1 MWRLRSPRISHLV
14 GRLSQI
20 NVVSDVKVQQ
30 YRCCQTLVSPPP
42 SSLQQ
47 TKYDPPDTVVP
58 RIYIGEN
65 ISRKDKTKYLYS
77 TLLELNDS
85 KETVYGALDAWVAW
99 EQNFP
104 IASLKTILNSLEKE
118 QQWHRVV
125 QLVNHLGKTLQT
137 TLRTHHVNTTNLG
150 GPLLVLIFYMVIG
163 EACAMISVTTIHFRQ
178 GVLNGS
184 RSCSKSDGA
193 IVLQI

>member
-125 QLVNHLGKTLQT
+125 QTREEESLTPKKIHLSE
-137 TLRTHHVNTTNLG
+137 NDPI
-150 GPLLVLIFYMVIG
+150 GPLHQLADIITNESMMVTWDSTEFGRNYDIPLYLHKDDVM
-163 EACAMISVTTIHFRQ
+163 ELAEE
-178 GVLNGS
+178 
-184 RSCSKSDGA
+184 K
-193 IVLQI
+193 